1 MPFTTPDIRFD
12 SLRDSSFLVL
22 SIPLSFSLC
31 ISLAKL
37 AAVPVKGDTRLDLV
51 DSDYT
56 GAELLGSQEEMDRG
70 VGG

>member
-12 SLRDSSFLVL
+12 SLTDGSFLVL

-31 ISLAKL
+31 INLAKL
-37 AAVPVKGDTRLDLV
+37 TAVPVRGDTRLDLV

>member
-1 MPFTTPDIRFD
+1 MPFTTPHIRFD
-12 SLRDSSFLVL
+12 SLRDGSFLVL

-31 ISLAKL
+31 INLANL